1 MEALIWYLKTH
12 LFAQLAESTG
22 PHMRAAFAVF
32 VENEKISVR
41 VFGVVSERRR
51 LQMEFVLSAAQV

>member
-1 MEALIWYLKTH
+1 
-12 LFAQLAESTG
+12 
-22 PHMRAAFAVF
+22 MRAAFAVF

>member
-1 MEALIWYLKTH
+1 
-12 LFAQLAESTG
+12 
-22 PHMRAAFAVF
+22 MRAAFAVF
-32 VENEKISVR
+32 AENEKISAR